1 VFRSLPRAFSPL
13 FSACSAL
20 ALALVLALALALPG
34 VLSLL
39 LPGGVARAADPAVS
53 PDIAPAAPAEIQSPP
68 PAPSARPR
76 VTLEP
81 GWLTPDPVTGRPRLV
96 AGVPAEAAEDDVIE
110 RVYTGR
116 FRHEGIVPATGL
128 RIVIEIPRGLHYV
141 AGSAT
146 GPRAQVSFSADGGRS
161 FAPPGELTVGVEPAA
176 ADPAP
181 RKAEPADY
189 THIRWDLPGEFAP
202 GTAGL
207 VTFRARPATSA
218 TSPAASAATMEGA

>member
-1 VFRSLPRAFSPL
+1 
-13 FSACSAL
+13 
-20 ALALVLALALALPG
+20 
-34 VLSLL
+34 
-39 LPGGVARAADPAVS
+39 
-53 PDIAPAAPAEIQSPP
+53 
-68 PAPSARPR
+68 

-81 GWLTPDPVTGRPRLV
+81 GWLSLDPATGRARLV

-116 FRHEGIVPATGL
+116 FRHEGIVPAMGL

-146 GPRAQVSFSADGGRS
+146 GPRAEISVSADGGRS
-161 FAPPGELTVGVEPAA
+161 FGPPGELTLVDPAA
-176 ADPAP
+176 GDGPATTAAL
-181 RKAEPADY
+181 RKAQPADY

-207 VTFRARPATSA
+207 VTFRARPAIA
-218 TSPAASAATMEGA
+218 AASAAGTAGAR